1 MKRWQTAATIWTLV
15 RDYPVIPSVAYSL
28 NDSCTMTY
36 YRFTM
41 PYLRTC
47 LTRQSSSLA
56 HFSHYAVLDLTW
68 SLSPRLSY
76 VYLLDSSD
84 GILEDTVPVKLPTR
98 HFPFF
103 FLYLRLVRLRF
114 VEVSHLRHIGYL
126 IPVTNDKLTQCLAIV
141 KLHRVSRNHIYV
153 YVSGLYFH
161 PCFLVFLL

>member
-1 MKRWQTAATIWTLV
+1 
-15 RDYPVIPSVAYSL
+15 
-28 NDSCTMTY
+28 
-36 YRFTM
+36 M

-103 FLYLRLVRLRF
+103 FFLYLRLVRLRF

-141 KLHRVSRNHIYV
+141 KLHRVFPSNWW
-153 YVSGLYFH
+153 
-161 PCFLVFLL
+161 